1 MDRRHPARLIR
12 HAAQRTCRRSMR
24 TATAALGTTMS
35 RPSSL
40 AGSHRVSLPISSQ
53 GAAKDCALSLTW
65 SGRAAE
71 NAGLLKRQHRSR
83 SQRRFPEDAL
93 VANVGCRRN
102 VVIAGRFGEGP
113 VTEPTAAAHP
123 PADKSDG
130 VGHQRRSR
138 DRESRRRTW
147 RNKLLGQALNL
158 RYGSQMYRSACG
170 SDLHADMM
178 WSSSPVAVRV
188 DHRDLDAVDEAGTR
202 EVQSRTSVPWR
213 PPTA

>member
-1 MDRRHPARLIR
+1 MPRRHPARLIR

-53 GAAKDCALSLTW
+53 GAAKDCALSLIW

-93 VANVGCRRN
+93 VANVGCRR
-102 VVIAGRFGEGP
+102 VSPVPARHLEGP
-113 VTEPTAAAHP
+113 LTLMSEV
-123 PADKSDG
+123 KG
-130 VGHQRRSR
+130 R
-138 DRESRRRTW
+138 
-147 RNKLLGQALNL
+147 
-158 RYGSQMYRSACG
+158 G
-170 SDLHADMM
+170 SDLAF
-178 WSSSPVAVRV
+178 R
-188 DHRDLDAVDEAGTR
+188 LTAGRYLVIVIGCTG
-202 EVQSRTSVPWR
+202 S
-213 PPTA
+213 